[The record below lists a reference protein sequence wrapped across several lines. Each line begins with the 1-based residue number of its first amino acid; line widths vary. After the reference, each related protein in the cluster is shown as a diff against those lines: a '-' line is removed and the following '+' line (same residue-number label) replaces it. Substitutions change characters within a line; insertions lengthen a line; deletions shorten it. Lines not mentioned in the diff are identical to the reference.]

1 MLAPKSVV
9 KKTGQ
14 YTSVIQEP
22 GKLDVTVRNSDIA
35 KLGTGK
41 ERKTKLQDSIKRR
54 GLRLLE
60 RSTEAKI
67 LSHRKEFTCF

>member
-1 MLAPKSVV
+1 MARKTVV
-9 KKTGQ
+9 KKTDQ
-14 YTSVIQEP
+14 YNSVIQKP

-41 ERKTKLQDSIKRR
+41 ERKTKLQNYIERR

-60 RSTEAKI
+60 KSTEAKI
-67 LSHRKEFTCF
+67 LSHRKEFTRI